1 MVRFV
6 IDFSFTEDQEDFR
19 KTLLAFNEKEL
30 LPHYRETSASIE
42 FPFAT
47 LKKLGDLGVLGIGLP
62 EEFGGLGDDDPV
74 LSGLIVETLSRGDV
88 NLGSAPIQVG
98 LTGAQLL
105 HGSREVQE
113 RYLPG
118 LVAGELNLAIA
129 LTEPGSGSDAS
140 ALSTVARREPGG
152 WRLSG
157 EKTAISWAM
166 SAEAAVVYAREPGST
181 RSSGVS
187 CFVVDLSLEGVTR
200 THMPGMG
207 CLPLGW
213 GSLHFDDVFVPDS
226 CLIGEEGR
234 GFQVAM
240 HQFDYSRA
248 AIGLMCIGAAQQSL
262 EEAAVYATQ
271 REAFGR
277 PIGEYQGV
285 SFALAEQA
293 TYLEGARWIC
303 YRALWA
309 RQAGKPH
316 TSLAS
321 MSKWWGPVVA
331 KNAIETAMRVHG
343 NLGYS
348 TEFPLQQRFRDVM
361 AYLSADGTAEIQKG
375 IISKEIL
382 RTGSVSL

>member
-1 MVRFV
+1 M
-6 IDFSFTEDQEDFR
+6 IDFSFSADQEDFR
-19 KTLLAFNEKEL
+19 DTLIAFSDKEL
-30 LPHYRETSASIE
+30 LPHYRETSTSTD

-47 LKKLGDLGVLGIGLP
+47 LKKLGDLGVLGVGLP
-62 EEFGGLGDDDPV
+62 EEFGGLGYDDPV

-105 HGSREVQE
+105 YGTREVQE

-140 ALSTVARREPGG
+140 ALSTVARRVPGG
-152 WRLSG
+152 WQLTG

-166 SAEAAVVYAREPGST
+166 SAVAAVVYAREPGSS

-187 CFVVDLSLEGVTR
+187 CFIVDLSLEGVTR
-200 THMPGMG
+200 SHLPGMG

-213 GSLHFDDVFVPDS
+213 GSLHFDNVFIPDS
-226 CLIGEEGR
+226 CLIGQEGK

-240 HQFDYSRA
+240 QQFDYSRA

-271 REAFGR
+271 REAFGK
-277 PIGEYQGV
+277 PIGEFQGV
-285 SFALAEQA
+285 SHLLAEHA
-293 TYLEGARWIC
+293 TYLEGARWVC
-303 YRALWA
+303 YRSLWS
-309 RQAGKPH
+309 RQENRPH

-331 KNAIETAMRVHG
+331 KNAIEAAMRIHG

-361 AYLSADGTAEIQKG
+361 AYLSADGTAEIQKN
-375 IISKEIL
+375 IIGKEIL
-382 RTGSVSL
+382 RSGSVSL

>member
-1 MVRFV
+1 MV
-6 IDFSFTEDQEDFR
+6 IDFSFSADQEEFR
-19 KTLLAFNEKEL
+19 DTLTAFSDREL
-30 LPHYRETSASIE
+30 LPHYRETSTSTD

-62 EEFGGLGDDDPV
+62 DEFGGLGYDDPV
-74 LSGLIVETLSRGDV
+74 LSGLAVETLSRGDV

-105 HGSREVQE
+105 YGTREVQE

-129 LTEPGSGSDAS
+129 LTEPNSGSDAS
-140 ALSTVARREPGG
+140 ALSTVAKRVPGG
-152 WRLSG
+152 WLISG

-166 SAEAAVVYAREPGST
+166 SAVAAVVYAREPGSS
-181 RSSGVS
+181 RSGGVS
-187 CFVVDLSLEGVTR
+187 CFIVDLSLEGVTR
-200 THMPGMG
+200 THLPGMG

-213 GSLHFDDVFVPDS
+213 GSLHFDNVFVPDS
-226 CLIGEEGR
+226 CLIGQEGK

-240 HQFDYSRA
+240 QQFDYSRA

-277 PIGEYQGV
+277 PIGEFQGV
-285 SFALAEQA
+285 SHLLAEHA
-293 TYLEGARWIC
+293 TYLEGARWVC
-303 YRALWA
+303 YRSLWS
-309 RQAGKPH
+309 RQEKRPH
-316 TSLAS
+316 TALAS

-331 KNAIETAMRVHG
+331 KNAIEAAMRIHG

-361 AYLSADGTAEIQKG
+361 AYLSADGTAEIQKN
-375 IISKEIL
+375 IIGKEIL
-382 RTGSVSL
+382 RSGSVSL